1 MTLYEKLVDSCK
13 AIINSE
19 DKEQIVNTLNEMKH
33 TAELNQ
39 AFNDARVIECLIPA
53 AEQLPLNREQFNQ
66 RIMATA
72 NYAWLGDLGLSK

>member
-39 AFNDARVIECLIPA
+39 AFIDARIIDCLIPM
-53 AEQLPLNREQFNQ
+53 AEALPEGLEEFRK
-66 RIMATA
+66 RILATA
-72 NYAWLGDLGLSK
+72 NYAWLGDLKE